1 MDKAYKNL
9 IENND
14 DNFFS
19 LEMMLVVRKILDFRS
34 YREKDQYKLELIKLI
49 LDSRYNEVETLL
61 KERKDALIKLYQ
73 GEMND

>member
-9 IENND
+9 IERND

-19 LEMMLVVRKILDFRS
+19 LEIMLVIRKILDFKS
-34 YREKDQYKLELIKLI
+34 FKDKDQYKLELIKLI

-73 GEMND
+73 GEMEK

>member
-19 LEMMLVVRKILDFRS
+19 LEMMLVVRKILDFKS
-34 YREKDQYKLELIKLI
+34 FKTKDQYKLELIKLI

-73 GEMND
+73 GEIND

>member
-14 DNFFS
+14 ENFFS
-19 LEMMLVVRKILDFRS
+19 LEMMLVVRKILDFKS
-34 YREKDQYKLELIKLI
+34 FKDKDQYKLELIKLI

-73 GEMND
+73 GEMEK

>member
-9 IENND
+9 IEQTND
-14 DNFFS
+14 NLFS
-19 LEMMLVVRKILDFRS
+19 LEMMLVVRKILDFKS
-34 YREKDQYKLELIKLI
+34 FKEKDQYKLELIKLI

-73 GEMND
+73 GEIND

>member
-14 DNFFS
+14 DNVFS
-19 LEMMLVVRKILDFRS
+19 LEMMLVVRKILDFKS
-34 YREKDQYKLELIKLI
+34 FKTKDQYKLELIKLI

-73 GEMND
+73 GEINE

>member
-9 IENND
+9 IENTNE
-14 DNFFS
+14 NLFS
-19 LEMMLVVRKILDFRS
+19 LEMMIVVRKILDFKS
-34 YREKDQYKLELIKLI
+34 FKEKDQYKLGLIKLI
-49 LDSRYNEVETLL
+49 LDSRYNEVERLL

>member
-19 LEMMLVVRKILDFRS
+19 LEMMLVVRKILDFKS
-34 YREKDQYKLELIKLI
+34 FKTKDQYKLELIKLI

-61 KERKDALIKLYQ
+61 KERKDALIKLYT
-73 GEMND
+73 GEMEK

>member
-14 DNFFS
+14 ENFFS
-19 LEMMLVVRKILDFRS
+19 LEMMLVVRKILDFRNF
-34 YREKDQYKLELIKLI
+34 RDKDQYKLELIKLI

-61 KERKDALIKLYQ
+61 KERKDALIKLYH
-73 GEMND
+73 GEMEK

>member
-1 MDKAYKNL
+1 MEKAYKNL
-9 IENND
+9 IEQTN

-19 LEMMLVVRKILDFRS
+19 LEMMLVIRKILDFKS
-34 YREKDQYKLELIKLI
+34 FREKDQYKLELIKLI

-73 GEMND
+73 GEIND

>member
-19 LEMMLVVRKILDFRS
+19 LEVMLVVRKILDFKS
-34 YREKDQYKLELIKLI
+34 YKEKDQYKLELIKLI

-73 GEMND
+73 GEMEK

>member
-9 IENND
+9 IEKND

-19 LEMMLVVRKILDFRS
+19 LEMMLVVRKILDFKS
-34 YREKDQYKLELIKLI
+34 YKEKDQYKMELIKLI

-73 GEMND
+73 GEIND

>member
-9 IENND
+9 IENNN

-19 LEMMLVVRKILDFRS
+19 LEVMLVVRKILDFKS
-34 YREKDQYKLELIKLI
+34 YKEKDQYKMELIKLI

-73 GEMND
+73 GEIND

>member
-14 DNFFS
+14 ENFFS
-19 LEMMLVVRKILDFRS
+19 LEMMLVVRKILDFRNF
-34 YREKDQYKLELIKLI
+34 RDKDQYKLELIKLI

-73 GEMND
+73 GEIND

>member
-14 DNFFS
+14 DNVFS
-19 LEMMLVVRKILDFRS
+19 LEMMLVVRKILDFKS
-34 YREKDQYKLELIKLI
+34 FKTKDQYKIELIKLI

-73 GEMND
+73 GEINE

>member
-19 LEMMLVVRKILDFRS
+19 LEMMLVVRKILDFKS
-34 YREKDQYKLELIKLI
+34 FKAKDQYKLELIKLI

-61 KERKDALIKLYQ
+61 KERKDALIKLYA
-73 GEMND
+73 GEMEK

>member
-9 IENND
+9 IEKND
-14 DNFFS
+14 ENFFS
-19 LEMMLVVRKILDFRS
+19 LEVMLVVRKILDFKS
-34 YREKDQYKLELIKLI
+34 YKEKDQYKLELIKLI

-73 GEMND
+73 GEIND

>member
-14 DNFFS
+14 ENFFS
-19 LEMMLVVRKILDFRS
+19 LEMMLVVRKILDFKS
-34 YREKDQYKLELIKLI
+34 FKTKDQYKLELIKLI
-49 LDSRYNEVETLL
+49 LDSRYNEVEMLL

-73 GEMND
+73 GETEK

>member
-19 LEMMLVVRKILDFRS
+19 LEMMLVVRKILDFKS
-34 YREKDQYKLELIKLI
+34 FNTKDQYKLELIKLI
-49 LDSRYNEVETLL
+49 LDSRYNEVEMLL
-61 KERKDALIKLYQ
+61 KERKDALIKLYT
-73 GEMND
+73 GEMEK

>member
-19 LEMMLVVRKILDFRS
+19 LEMMLVVRKILDFKS
-34 YREKDQYKLELIKLI
+34 FKTKDQYKLELIKLI
-49 LDSRYNEVETLL
+49 LDSRYNEVEMLL
-61 KERKDALIKLYQ
+61 KERKDALIKLYT
-73 GEMND
+73 GEMEK

>member
-14 DNFFS
+14 DNVFS
-19 LEMMLVVRKILDFRS
+19 LEMMLVVRKILDFKS
-34 YREKDQYKLELIKLI
+34 FKTKDQYKIELIKLI

-73 GEMND
+73 GEIND